1 MPHLLPCSLVIA
13 ALGKRISKPEWR
25 KATCVQRLNMGQSI
39 LRNTW
44 DGPGSSC
51 VLSKPVD
58 CQAPERW
65 ICVLN
70 QSLQKAHPSTC
81 LQCKAYASVS
91 MSACSKRRACLMAL
105 DGICYIKGVVA
116 RHVT

>member
-1 MPHLLPCSLVIA
+1 MPHLLACSLVVA
-13 ALGKRISKPEWR
+13 ALKERILKPKRR
-25 KATCVQRLNMGQSI
+25 KVTCVQRLNMGQSI

-44 DGPGSSC
+44 DRPGSSC

-105 DGICYIKGVVA
+105 DGICYNKGVVA

>member
-1 MPHLLPCSLVIA
+1 MPHLLACSLVIA
-13 ALGKRISKPEWR
+13 AVKERIEAEVK
-25 KATCVQRLNMGQSI
+25 KGNMCAAIDMGHSI
-39 LRNTW
+39 LRDTW

-65 ICVLN
+65 LCILN

-81 LQCKAYASVS
+81 LQCKAYASVP
-91 MSACSKRRACLMAL
+91 MSACSKKRARLMAL
-105 DGICYIKGVVA
+105 DGICCIKGVVA